1 MNKINIQVNGENM
14 VVAKDICLHALIND
28 LQIQD
33 KIMAAA
39 LNTNV
44 VKKDDYKT
52 TILKEGDELEFLAFV
67 GGG

>member
-1 MNKINIQVNGENM
+1 MDKINIQVNGENM
-14 VVAKDICLHALIND
+14 VVAKDICLHTLIND